1 MQLNQLIDC
10 VQKVSDENDLTTCNE
25 MQILQQDPFK
35 VPDLDS
41 QIANIQDI
49 SMDESN
55 TDELPLTNEVQA
67 INTPNSEEFIHKIK
81 GNVIK

>member
-10 VQKVSDENDLTTCNE
+10 VQKFSDENDLTTCNE

-35 VPDLDS
+35 VPDLDN

-67 INTPNSEEFIHKIK
+67 INNPNSEEFIHKIK